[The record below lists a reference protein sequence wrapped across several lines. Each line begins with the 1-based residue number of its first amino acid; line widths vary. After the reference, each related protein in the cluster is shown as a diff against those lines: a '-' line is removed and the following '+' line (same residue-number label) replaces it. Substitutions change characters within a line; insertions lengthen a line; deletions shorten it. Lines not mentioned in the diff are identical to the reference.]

1 MMKKNLTCLILFAFF
16 SLSAQKVHQHQLDAN
31 TIYGYVES
39 TKLECVTAAQRIRIE
54 DQLTRNVDSLIA
66 LGILPRKSANRPEGT
81 LITTLNW
88 PLRKA
93 SGFNDPDYHFLTNYI
108 DRNPTFN
115 NNLQDYNCGT
125 RTYDLSNYNHQGTD
139 IATWPYAFLK
149 MNNNQVEIIASAAG
163 TIVYKSDGNFDKNCL
178 IGSGDWNA
186 VFVQHPDGSV
196 AWYGHMKTGTLT
208 TKTVGQTV
216 STGEYLGVVGSSG
229 SSTGPHLHLE
239 LHDVN
244 NNVIDPWSGTCNT
257 APSWWANQRPYN
269 DSKINKLS
277 THSADVV
284 IPDCPGT
291 ETTNE
296 KTNFTCGNLVY
307 LLAFYHDELRNQTS
321 QYRILQPN
329 GTLYTQWS
337 RTLTTA
343 DYYAASYWRYTFT
356 IPSNA
361 QSGTWKYQIIYQG
374 TTYET
379 PFTVTCVIPV
389 ELVDFRA
396 KLTDNNQSRLIW
408 ETKTEINA
416 AYFDVQKSL
425 DGANWQTIEQV
436 KATGGN
442 SGTPQYYTIFD
453 AKIADGA
460 NYYRLEQV
468 DSDGKKTLSKVVSV
482 VFDKEP
488 TRISLSPNPVGNGYL
503 TIDIQSRERESNWN
517 YDVFSIEG
525 KLLEKSTSVCLGDC
539 KTLIHFEHLPNGVY
553 FIKMTNGKNSFL
565 RKVIK

>member
-1 MMKKNLTCLILFAFF
+1 MKKLLTCLVLFAF
-16 SLSAQKVHQHQLDAN
+16 SYVSAQKVHQHQLDAN
-31 TIYGYVES
+31 TSYGYVES
-39 TKLECVTAAQRIRIE
+39 TKVECVTTTQRERIE
-54 DQLTRNVDSLIA
+54 SQLAHNVDSLIA

-93 SGFNDPDYHFLTNYI
+93 SGFNDLDYHALTNYI
-108 DRNPTFN
+108 DRNATFN
-115 NNLQDYNCGT
+115 NNLRDYNCGT

-149 MNNNQVEIIASAAG
+149 MNNNQVEIIAAAAG
-163 TIVYKSDGNFDKNCL
+163 TIVYKSDGNFDKNCGF
-178 IGSGDWNA
+178 GSGDWNA
-186 VFVQHPDGSV
+186 VFVQHPDGST

-208 TKTVGQTV
+208 TKTVGQSVV
-216 STGEYLGVVGSSG
+216 SGEYLGVVGSSG
-229 SSTGPHLHLE
+229 NSTAPHLHLE
-239 LHDVN
+239 LHDAS

-257 APSWWANQRPYN
+257 AASWWANQRPYN

-277 THSADVV
+277 THNAFVA

-291 ETTNE
+291 ETPNE
-296 KTNFTCGNLVY
+296 QTAFSCGGFMY
-307 LLAFYHDELRNQTS
+307 LYAFYHDELRNQVS

-329 GTLYTQWS
+329 GTIYSQWS
-337 RTLTTA
+337 RTQTNV
-343 DYYAASYWRYTFT
+343 DWYPASYWAYSFT
-356 IPSNA
+356 LPTNA

-389 ELVDFRA
+389 ELTDFRA
-396 KLTDNNQSRLIW
+396 KLTADNHAQLTW

-425 DGANWQTIEQV
+425 NGADWQIIERV

-442 SGTPQYYTIFD
+442 LGTPQYYTAFD
-453 AKIADGA
+453 VKIADGA

-468 DSDGKKTLSKVVSV
+468 DLDNKATLSKVISV
-482 VFDKEP
+482 VLDKEP
-488 TRISLSPNPVGNGYL
+488 TRINVSPNPVGNGYL
-503 TIDIQSRERESNWN
+503 TIDIQSRERENNWTI
-517 YDVFSIEG
+517 DVFSVEG

-553 FIKMTNGKNSFL
+553 IVKMTNGKNSFL
-565 RKVIK
+565 HKVIK